1 MEIKP
6 TKTYT
11 DENGNWWIEFKSD
24 ELKKALDKF
33 KPKKRKIWW
42 KFWS

>member
-6 TKTYT
+6 TKTFI
-11 DENGNWWIEFKSD
+11 DEKGNWWIEFKSD
-24 ELKKALDKF
+24 EFKKALEKY
-33 KPKKRKIWW
+33 KPKKKKLKW